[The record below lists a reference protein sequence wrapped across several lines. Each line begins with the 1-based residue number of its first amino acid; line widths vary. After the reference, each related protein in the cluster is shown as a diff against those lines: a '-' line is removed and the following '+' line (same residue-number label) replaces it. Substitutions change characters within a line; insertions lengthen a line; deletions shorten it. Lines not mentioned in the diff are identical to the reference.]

1 MTDDLGTVSNEQPT
15 QMQAANVLQQ
25 AAADLAGSITGD
37 LQANSIAAV
46 LMSLTRTQERLNE
59 VYAALATWHGRT
71 AGHKPASSEF
81 ETAGEYGLWI
91 RAELALREAAQY
103 GANVASA
110 LTRARHASQE
120 AQRFHEE
127 SEDEDES

>member
-1 MTDDLGTVSNEQPT
+1 MTDDKGTVSDEPPT
-15 QMQAANVLQQ
+15 QLQASNVLQQ

-46 LMSLTRTQERLNE
+46 LTSLTRTQERLDE
-59 VYAALATWHGRT
+59 VYAVLATWHGRT

-81 ETAGEYGLWI
+81 EAAGEYGLWI

-103 GANVASA
+103 GAKAASA

-120 AQRFHEE
+120 AWWFHEE
-127 SEDEDES
+127 SEDEDET